1 MQNEECKMQ
10 NVMILFDGMEA
21 DADMILVPDG
31 LAMRIDAVA
40 QEFFRWA
47 SDPATVHDFW
57 LTLPNGRKALALDTK
72 EFVWY
77 LNHHAIDNGERAEI
91 VAQHIPY
98 DSKYPTAYF

>member
-1 MQNEECKMQ
+1 MQ
-10 NVMILFDGMEA
+10 NVMILFDGMEE
-21 DADMILVPDG
+21 DADHILVPDD
-31 LAMRIDAVA
+31 LAKRIDAVA

-57 LTLPNGRKALALDTK
+57 RTLPNGRKAPALDAK

-77 LNHHAIDNGERAEI
+77 LNHHVITTGELAEI

>member
-1 MQNEECKMQ
+1 MQ
-10 NVMILFDGMEA
+10 NVMILYFAEE
-21 DADMILVPDG
+21 DADMLLVPDG
-31 LAMRIDAVA
+31 VAGRIDAVA

-47 SDPATVHDFW
+47 ADPASVHDFW
-57 LTLPNGRKALALDTK
+57 VTHPSGRKVLALDTK

-77 LNHHAIDNGERAEI
+77 LNHHVISDGEKAEI